1 MYENIKTMDELKAVC
16 EIALAHKKG
25 ITVLVKLPG
34 MEAPEEIYNPPSNV
48 RAKRNYYT
56 KTYGS
61 DLKMKNNQAIKI
73 VGCYT
78 K

>member
-1 MYENIKTMDELKAVC
+1 MFENIKTMEELKATC
-16 EIALAHKKG
+16 DIALAHKKG
-25 ITVLVKLPG
+25 IVVLVKLPG

-48 RAKRNYYT
+48 RAKRDYYT
-56 KTYGS
+56 RTYGS
-61 DLKMKNNQAIKI
+61 DLSMANNEAIKI

>member
-1 MYENIKTMDELKAVC
+1 MYENIKTLEELKATC
-16 EIALAHKKG
+16 EIALSHKKG
-25 ITVLVKLPG
+25 ITVLIKLPG

-48 RAKRNYYT
+48 RAKLSYYT
-56 KTYGS
+56 KSYRS
-61 DLKMKNNQAIKI
+61 DLRMKTNEAIRI